1 MPTIASFYGIIIF
14 MHITRKEHLPPHIHA
29 RYGEYQA
36 TFLIETGEL
45 YFGDFPSKGR
55 QLIKEFVL
63 MHKKELQKMWD
74 TEVYIKLPPLD

>member
-1 MPTIASFYGIIIF
+1 MPTISSFYGIIIF

-36 TFLIETGEL
+36 TFIIETGEL

>member
-36 TFLIETGEL
+36 TFIIETGEL

>member
-1 MPTIASFYGIIIF
+1 MPTISSFYGIIIF

-45 YFGDFPSKGR
+45 YFGDFPSKGQ

-63 MHKKELQKMWD
+63 IYKKELQKMWD
-74 TEVYIKLPPLD
+74 TEVYVKLPPLD

>member
-1 MPTIASFYGIIIF
+1 MPTIASFYGIIVF

-36 TFLIETGEL
+36 TFIIETGEL

-63 MHKKELQKMWD
+63 MYKKELQKMWD
-74 TEVYIKLPPLD
+74 TEVYIKLPPLY